1 MKPIILFSFLFS
13 AFISLSQSAIVWS
26 PPVEVTGSTDA
37 HRPRIDLLTDNSP
50 VLIWAQFTG
59 TSNKD
64 YFFSK
69 WDGTGFL
76 APIILNDETILS
88 YDWGGTDIVAD
99 GNTLFTVYKS
109 ADVTAGKVYIRRSID
124 GGLTWEPKIQVEQT
138 NELAMYPS
146 VEAYDGNTV
155 LLTYMTHGPGGS
167 NPQYIIRRSTDGGQ
181 TFSSTVASV
190 SSQFGDEACYCC
202 PPAIV
207 GNSNYQVM
215 SFRNDEN
222 NIRDMKAGVSTDGGI
237 TFNTQI
243 SLDDHNWWLA
253 SCPATGGDLVING
266 SQLYSTYMSKGEG
279 DEMIYFVEDDLSD
292 SLEYTEAQAVEL
304 GTTTTMNHPHLS
316 NFGDSVLL
324 VWEQTDQGETDIW
337 YNFSTAGMSN
347 WQSTTASSVFELNG
361 IQSKPDVAIGT
372 DGSIHLVYH
381 DAEFD
386 KVMYTKGMWSSV
398 GVAETDLPSFK
409 VHPNPVSDV
418 LTLDGIGYKNTY
430 TVSNAQG
437 TIVIQASGNTVDA
450 QELSSGLYF
459 IKIDGFAQQKFVVK

>member
-1 MKPIILFSFLFS
+1 
-13 AFISLSQSAIVWS
+13 
-26 PPVEVTGSTDA
+26 
-37 HRPRIDLLTDNSP
+37 
-50 VLIWAQFTG
+50 
-59 TSNKD
+59 
-64 YFFSK
+64 
-69 WDGTGFL
+69 
-76 APIILNDETILS
+76 
-88 YDWGGTDIVAD
+88 
-99 GNTLFTVYKS
+99 
-109 ADVTAGKVYIRRSID
+109 
-124 GGLTWEPKIQVEQT
+124 
-138 NELAMYPS
+138 
-146 VEAYDGNTV
+146 
-155 LLTYMTHGPGGS
+155 
-167 NPQYIIRRSTDGGQ
+167 
-181 TFSSTVASV
+181 
-190 SSQFGDEACYCC
+190 
-202 PPAIV
+202 
-207 GNSNYQVM
+207 
-215 SFRNDEN
+215 
-222 NIRDMKAGVSTDGGI
+222 MKAGVSTDGGI

-381 DAEFD
+381 DAELD